1 MRTLLVL
8 TLTTAALASP
18 AAAQGAMDR
27 YGYSRVSQSTGGQL
41 PQASPGRVLNWANK
55 ASPEPSSLQAN
66 TAQDYGDSA
75 EPQRTATYPGY
86 QVQAP
91 YRPVPQRL
99 AVLSTPPRYIQPQS
113 APPAAQTPPTERQP
127 EPVVVGPQRLAL
139 AGGPPQSSPPP
150 LAPPVAPSAPA
161 GSGQARYYS
170 LHREY
175 GLTPDAIPEQP
186 LGNRFVLIGP
196 SSNAGQ
202 DPAPDKDDESGAGD
216 KPF

>member
-18 AAAQGAMDR
+18 ATAQGAMDR
-27 YGYSRVSQSTGGQL
+27 YGYSRISQSAGGQL
-41 PQASPGRVLNWANK
+41 PQTSPGRVLSWANK
-55 ASPEPSSLQAN
+55 GSPEPSVAQTNSAQAN
-66 TAQDYGDSA
+66 GDPT
-75 EPQRTATYPGY
+75 EPQRATTY
-86 QVQAP
+86 QAQAP
-91 YRPVPQRL
+91 YQPAPQRL
-99 AVLSTPPRYIQPQS
+99 AALSSPPRYMQSQQPPPVIQS
-113 APPAAQTPPTERQP
+113 PPPER
-127 EPVVVGPQRLAL
+127 EPFVPSQRLAL
-139 AGGPPQSSPPP
+139 AGGPPQSSPPS
-150 LAPPVAPSAPA
+150 LAQPIAPSAPA

-196 SSNAGQ
+196 SSSAQ
-202 DPAPDKDDESGAGD
+202 KDPALDADDEGGAGD

>member
-8 TLTTAALASP
+8 TLTTATLASP

-27 YGYSRVSQSTGGQL
+27 YGYSRVSQSPGGQL
-41 PQASPGRVLNWANK
+41 PQASPGRVLSWANK
-55 ASPEPSSLQAN
+55 ASPQPSPLQAN

-75 EPQRTATYPGY
+75 EPERAATYQSY

-99 AVLSTPPRYIQPQS
+99 AALSTPLRYIQPQS
-113 APPAAQTPPTERQP
+113 APSEVRTPPTEREA
-127 EPVVVGPQRLAL
+127 EPVAVGPQRLAL

-150 LAPPVAPSAPA
+150 LAPPVAPAA
-161 GSGQARYYS
+161 KVGSGQARYYS

-186 LGNRFVLIGP
+186 LGNRYVLIGP
-196 SSNAGQ
+196 SSTAGK
-202 DPAPDKDDESGAGD
+202 DPVADVNDEGGAGD